1 MYVIHRTVYTISL
14 GMALLS
20 AALIA
25 FMPLLIGYSTIMRYF
40 VGSALSVTEELSSF
54 LLVSCV
60 FLGLPY
66 AALKGR
72 HIAISALLNVLSPP
86 MKKLITTATHVVTLG
101 FLALLIKLT
110 YDFFILGYQLN
121 AHSETAYIYEPPWRA
136 VMLVSSVWLAAVVLY
151 QLVVELFFPQFS
163 INES

>member
-1 MYVIHRTVYTISL
+1 MNEVQRIVHAISF
-14 GMALLS
+14 GMAILS
-20 AALIA
+20 AAVIA
-25 FMPLLIGYSTIMRYF
+25 AMPLLIGYSTVMRYF
-40 VGSALSVTEELSSF
+40 VGSALSITEELSSF

-72 HIAISALLNVLSPP
+72 HIAISALLSILSPP
-86 MKKLITTATHVVTLG
+86 LRKLMVIMTHLMTLG

-110 YDFFILGYQLN
+110 FDFFMLGYQLN

-136 VMLVSSVWLAAVVLY
+136 VMVVSSLWLAVVVVY
-151 QLVVELFFPQFS
+151 QLCEEIFFPQHVS
-163 INES
+163 NES

>member
-1 MYVIHRTVYTISL
+1 MNEIRRLVHAVSF
-14 GMALLS
+14 GMAILS
-20 AALIA
+20 AVAIA
-25 FMPLLIGYSTIMRYF
+25 AMPLLIGYSTIMRYF

-72 HIAISALLNVLSPP
+72 HIAISALLPLLSPGLRTL
-86 MKKLITTATHVVTLG
+86 MSVLVHLTTLLFLG
-101 FLALLIKLT
+101 LLAKLT
-110 YDFFILGYQLN
+110 FDFLVLGYQLN

-136 VMLVSSVWLAAVVLY
+136 VMVASTAWLAVVVVY
-151 QLVVELFFPQFS
+151 QLCEEIFCS
-163 INES
+163 IRVDNEV